1 MNNLQKGSLRIVVRV
16 DPTNKEFYRAGDVPK
31 QVEIFF
37 SDLKLERSFWIRTND
52 WRDDIK
58 AGVYL
63 IRINLLSGKE
73 LEKIVEILPQQ
84 NTDAIFNIPPE
95 DTVNK
100 YNKSKDN
107 ERGFVFEYIS
117 VNSFQ
122 KPDINTKLLNA
133 NVWRI
138 MHRRWISVEEKK
150 SLLYSFD
157 EKEGF
162 LSFNR
167 NVNVVMQ
174 ISIDLKKSIFI
185 SSAGKY
191 CAYSVKYIENAGRSS
206 NIGVSILLRNKVAQT
221 LLALMSNGDVGK
233 GKTLFNGDDAEKLLL
248 EKVEDPIAAAVGG
261 YFLLKTREL
270 DKMHDWAK
278 NLANWFEWMPDGAII
293 YAWQMIHLQKLNN
306 KSLIVNY
313 LIEAT
318 DRGIPFFSEG
328 LRLLYEGLSMLS
340 FEYNYRNENVERA
353 LKKVK
358 IMTTAADFSKEYT
371 ILTGSRNLLSQIN
384 EIN

>member
-1 MNNLQKGSLRIVVRV
+1 MNNLQKGSLHIVIRA
-16 DPTNKEFYRAGDVPK
+16 DRNEMEFYRAADEPK

-37 SDLKLERSFWIRTND
+37 SNLKLERSFWIRTND
-52 WRDDIK
+52 WKNEIK
-58 AGVYL
+58 ADVYL

-84 NTDAIFNIPPE
+84 NTDAIFNIPSA
-95 DTVNK
+95 DTIKK
-100 YNKSKDN
+100 YEKNKDN

-122 KPDINTKLLNA
+122 KRDVITKLLSA
-133 NVWRI
+133 KVWRI
-138 MHRRWISVEEKK
+138 IQKRWISVEEGK
-150 SLLYSFD
+150 SLIYSFD
-157 EKEGF
+157 EEKGF

-167 NVNVVMQ
+167 NVNVVME
-174 ISIDLKKSIFI
+174 INIDLKKSIFI

-191 CAYSVKYIENAGRSS
+191 CAYNVKFIESTS
-206 NIGVSILLRNKVAQT
+206 NSNNLGISILLRDKVAQA
-221 LLALMSNGDVGK
+221 LLVLMSNGDIGK

-248 EKVEDPIAAAVGG
+248 KKVEDPIAAAVGG

-293 YAWQMIHLQKLNN
+293 YAWQMIHLQK
-306 KSLIVNY
+306 KEDKFLIANY

-318 DRGIPFFSEG
+318 DRGIPFFTEG
-328 LRLLYEGLSMLS
+328 LRLLFEGLSMLS
-340 FEYNYRNENVERA
+340 FEYEYRNEDVERA

-358 IMTTAADFSKEYT
+358 AMTTAADLSKEFT
-371 ILTGSRNLLSQIN
+371 MLTGSKSLLLQIN